1 MARSL
6 SANLTGVGGL
16 VKRTATSLF
25 GVVALSGSQAKAVF
39 RLLSAALS
47 VAGSLSI
54 TRFFMRYISGTIA
67 ASGAISKSVFARLSG
82 LVSTSATLAV
92 VAAGVDT
99 FIGKTRLSGSWMK
112 TTLVGTIRVGT
123 FHDSVKY
130 LQGVFSS
137 KKKLDGEL

>member
-1 MARSL
+1 MK
-6 SANLTGVGGL
+6 V
-16 VKRTATSLF
+16 
-25 GVVALSGSQAKAVF
+25 VF

-47 VAGSLSI
+47 VAGGLSI
-54 TRFFMRYISGTIA
+54 TRFFMRYISGAIA

-99 FIGKTRLSGSWMK
+99 FIGKARLSGSWMK
-112 TTLVGTIRVGT
+112 TTLVGTIRDSERVTLSGAWSKTTLIGT

>member
-25 GVVALSGSQAKAVF
+25 GVVALSGSQMKVVF

-47 VAGSLSI
+47 VAGGLSI

-82 LVSTSATLAV
+82 LVSMSATLAV

-99 FIGKTRLSGSWMK
+99 FIGKTRLSGAWSK
-112 TTLVGTIRVGT
+112 TTLIGT

>member
-1 MARSL
+1 MK
-6 SANLTGVGGL
+6 V
-16 VKRTATSLF
+16 
-25 GVVALSGSQAKAVF
+25 VF

-47 VAGSLSI
+47 AAGGLSI
-54 TRFFMRYISGTIA
+54 TRFFMRYISGAIA
-67 ASGAISKSVFARLSG
+67 ASGAIRKSVFARLSG
-82 LVSTSATLAV
+82 LVSMSATLAV

-112 TTLVGTIRVGT
+112 TTLVGTIRDPERVTLSGAWSKTTLIGT